1 MGRGANGSPAGSP
14 TVLDVVLDLW
24 TVLIFVPAILIS
36 ILVLVIITR
45 RWDRRDGMLV
55 TEKKVRD
62 GRRRGWRRQ
71 ARCTCSW
78 HTIGTEV
85 SAGGG

>member
-1 MGRGANGSPAGSP
+1 MGRGANGSP
-14 TVLDVVLDLW
+14 TVLDVVAHLW
-24 TVLIFVPAILIS
+24 TLLIFVPAILVL
-36 ILVLVIITR
+36 ILVLVCVTR
-45 RWDRRDGMLV
+45 WWDRRDGMLV

-62 GRRRGWRRQ
+62 GWRRSWRRQ

-85 SAGGG
+85 SSGGG